1 MLDGLHEKLNAYAQ
15 TDYYPFH
22 MPGHKRNPES
32 GSLASFYRLDIT
44 EIDGFDN
51 LHEAS
56 GVIRQAQ
63 KRAAKLYG
71 AEETHFLINGSTG
84 GILSAI
90 ACVAGKGK
98 VLLMARNCHK
108 AVYHAAFLNRLNVRY
123 LYPELLPEY
132 DLAGAILPEMVRKA
146 IILTLRERNVDP
158 KKAAEVIA
166 GVVVTSPTYDGICSN
181 IREIAAIAHAYG
193 VPLIVDEAHGAHL
206 GFHAA
211 YPENSVQCGADVVI
225 QSTHKTLPSPTQ
237 TAILHVNGVLVNHDY
252 LRRYLAIYQTSSP
265 SYLLMAGIEEGL
277 YVLEKEGEAR
287 LNKLLDMRKQLEE
300 EISSCKYL
308 RVCPDTEPSKVVISV
323 KNTNFTG
330 KQLYD
335 LLREKY
341 HLQLEMACETYA
353 LAMLSMMDT
362 QEGIRRLATALKEI
376 DSESTSEKAPD
387 FTSVS
392 ECWNPARKLP
402 LYEAYMQESCEVLL
416 RDAIGRTAAEFVN
429 LYPPGIPL
437 LVPGE
442 RIEEPF
448 VRAIQERIR
457 YGYTVQGI
465 NEGKVGVLLQDK

>member
-1 MLDGLHEKLNAYAQ
+1 MERLYKKLESYGQ
-15 TDYYPFH
+15 SDYYPFH
-22 MPGHKRNPES
+22 MPGHKRNR
-32 GSLASFYRLDIT
+32 ASSADDFLFERDIT
-44 EIDGFDN
+44 EISGFDN
-51 LHEAS
+51 LHHAEGILKEA
-56 GVIRQAQ
+56 QEYAAQ
-63 KRAAKLYG
+63 IYG
-71 AEETHFLINGSTG
+71 TKKCFFSVNGSTAALLAAVSASVNKG
-84 GILSAI
+84 GKIL
-90 ACVAGKGK
+90 V
-98 VLLMARNCHK
+98 ARNCHK
-108 AVYHAAFLNRLNVRY
+108 AVYHALYLRELQPVYIYPHEDQRLGINGGISPERVERYLEENTDVQAFLL
-123 LYPELLPEY
+123 
-132 DLAGAILPEMVRKA
+132 
-146 IILTLRERNVDP
+146 
-158 KKAAEVIA
+158 
-166 GVVVTSPTYDGICSN
+166 TSPTYDGVVSDIKT
-181 IREIAAIAHAYG
+181 IAEVVHRHKI
-193 VPLIVDEAHGAHL
+193 PLIVDEAHGAHL
-206 GFHAA
+206 GFHEA

-237 TAILHVNGVLVNHDY
+237 TAVLHVNGTLVNRDH
-252 LRRYLAIYQTSSP
+252 LRKYLAIYQTSSP
-265 SYLLMAGIEEGL
+265 SYLLMTGIEEGL
-277 YVLEKEGEAR
+277 YLLEKEGEAR
-287 LNKLLDMRKQLEE
+287 LNKLLDMRRQLEKE
-300 EISSCKYL
+300 LASCKHV
-308 RVCPDTEPSKVVISV
+308 RICPYTEPSKIIISV

-362 QEGIRRLATALKEI
+362 QEGIRRLVAALKDI

-448 VRAIQERIR
+448 VRAIQERIGH
-457 YGYTVQGI
+457 GYTVQGI
-465 NEGKVGVLLQDK
+465 NEGKVCVLLQDK

>member
-1 MLDGLHEKLNAYAQ
+1 MLDGLYEKLNAYVQ
-15 TDYYPFH
+15 TDFYPFH

-44 EIDGFDN
+44 EIDDFDN

-63 KRAAKLYG
+63 EYAARLYG

-84 GILSAI
+84 GLLSAV
-90 ACVAGKGK
+90 ASVAGKGK

-132 DLAGAILPEMVRKA
+132 DLAGEILPETVRKA
-146 IILTLRERNVDP
+146 IIMTLRERNIDP
-158 KKAAEVIA
+158 RKAEEVIA
-166 GVVVTSPTYDGICSN
+166 GIVVTSPTYDGICSN
-181 IREIAAIAHAYG
+181 ILEIAAIAHSYG
-193 VPLIVDEAHGAHL
+193 IPLIVDEAHGAHL

-211 YPENSVQCGADVVI
+211 YPKNSVWSGADVVI

-237 TAILHVNGVLVNHDY
+237 TALLHVNGARVNRDY
-252 LRRYLAIYQTSSP
+252 IRKYLAIYQTSSP
-265 SYLLMAGIEEGL
+265 SYLLMTGIEEGL
-277 YVLEKEGEAR
+277 YLLEKEGEER
-287 LNKLLDMRKQLEE
+287 LNKLLDMRKQLEKE
-300 EISSCKYL
+300 LDSCKHV
-308 RVCPDTEPSKVVISV
+308 RICPYTEPSKVVISV

-362 QEGIRRLATALKEI
+362 EEGICSLTMALKEI
-376 DSESTSEKAPD
+376 DSQLTKEQTPD

-392 ECWNPARKLP
+392 ECWSPVRKLP
-402 LYEAYMQESCEVLL
+402 LHEAYMQKICEISLT
-416 RDAIGRTAAEFVN
+416 DAIGKVAGEFVN

-442 RIEEPF
+442 RIEEQF
-448 VRAIQERIR
+448 IRAIRERIQH
-457 YGYTVQGI
+457 GYTVQGI
-465 NEGKVGVLLQDK
+465 NEGKVGVLLQGK

>member
-1 MLDGLHEKLNAYAQ
+1 MLDGLYEKLSAYAQ
-15 TDYYPFH
+15 TDSYPFH

-32 GSLASFYRLDIT
+32 GPLATFYRFDIT

-63 KRAAKLYG
+63 ERAARLYG
-71 AEETHFLINGSTG
+71 AEETHFLINGSSG
-84 GILSAI
+84 GLLSAI
-90 ACVAGKGK
+90 ASVAAKGK

-132 DLAGAILPEMVRKA
+132 DLAGAILPETVRKA

-158 KKAAEVIA
+158 RKAAEVIA
-166 GVVVTSPTYDGICSN
+166 GIVVTSPTYDGICSN
-181 IREIAAIAHAYG
+181 IREIAKIAHSYG
-193 VPLIVDEAHGAHL
+193 IPLIVDEAHGAHL
-206 GFHAA
+206 GFHEA

-237 TAILHVNGVLVNHDY
+237 TAILHVNGVLVNRNI
-252 LRRYLAIYQTSSP
+252 LERYLAIYQTSSP
-265 SYLLMAGIEEGL
+265 SYLLMTGIEEGL
-277 YVLEKEGEAR
+277 YLLEKEGRER
-287 LNKLLDMRKQLEE
+287 LSKLWNMRKQLAKELA
-300 EISSCKYL
+300 SCKHVRICLY
-308 RVCPDTEPSKVVISV
+308 TEPSKVVISV

-362 QEGIRRLATALKEI
+362 EEGIRRLTIALKEI
-376 DSESTSEKAPD
+376 DSRLTQEKTPD

-392 ECWNPARKLP
+392 ECWSPVRKFA
-402 LYEAYMQESCEVLL
+402 LYEAYLQKSCEVPLT
-416 RDAIGRTAAEFVN
+416 DAIGRTAAEFVN

-437 LVPGE
+437 LIPGE

-448 VRAIQERIR
+448 IRAIQERIR

-465 NEGKVGVLLQDK
+465 NEGKIGVLLQDK

>member
-1 MLDGLHEKLNAYAQ
+1 MLDGLYEKLNAYAQ
-15 TDYYPFH
+15 TDFYPFH

-32 GSLASFYRLDIT
+32 GPLASFYRLDIT

-63 KRAAKLYG
+63 ERAARLYG

-84 GILSAI
+84 GLLSAI
-90 ACVAGKGK
+90 ASVAGNGK

-132 DLAGAILPEMVRKA
+132 DLAGAILPENVRKA

-158 KKAAEVIA
+158 RKASEVIA
-166 GVVVTSPTYDGICSN
+166 GIVVTSPTYDGICSN
-181 IREIAAIAHAYG
+181 IREIVAIAHSYG
-193 VPLIVDEAHGAHL
+193 IPLIVDEAHGAHL

-211 YPENSVQCGADVVI
+211 YPKNSVQCGADVVI

-237 TAILHVNGVLVNHDY
+237 TAILHVDGALVNRDC

-265 SYLLMAGIEEGL
+265 SYLLMTGIEEGL
-277 YVLEKEGEAR
+277 YLLENEGEAR

-308 RVCPDTEPSKVVISV
+308 RICPYTEPSKVVISV

-335 LLREKY
+335 VLRETY

-362 QEGIRRLATALKEI
+362 EEGIRRLADALKEI
-376 DSESTSEKAPD
+376 DSRLTQEKTPD

-392 ECWNPARKLP
+392 ECWSPVRKLP
-402 LYEAYMQESCEVLL
+402 LYEAYMQKGSEIPLT
-416 RDAIGRTAAEFVN
+416 DAVGKIAGEFVN

-442 RIEEPF
+442 RIEKSF

-457 YGYTVQGI
+457 HGYTVQGI
-465 NEGKVGVLLQDK
+465 NEGKIGVLL

>member
-1 MLDGLHEKLNAYAQ
+1 MLDGLYEKLNAYAR
-15 TDYYPFH
+15 TDFYPFH
-22 MPGHKRNPES
+22 MPGHKRNPET
-32 GSLASFYRLDIT
+32 GPLAPFYRLDIT

-51 LHEAS
+51 LHAAS

-63 KRAAKLYG
+63 ERAAKLYG
-71 AEETHFLINGSTG
+71 SEETHFLINGSTG

-132 DLAGAILPEMVRKA
+132 DLAGEILPETVRKA

-181 IREIAAIAHAYG
+181 IREIAKIAHSYG

-206 GFHAA
+206 GFHEA

-237 TAILHVNGVLVNHDY
+237 TAVLHVNGTLVNRDH
-252 LRRYLAIYQTSSP
+252 LRKYLAIYQTSSP
-265 SYLLMAGIEEGL
+265 SYLLMTGIEEGL
-277 YVLEKEGEAR
+277 YLLEKEGEAR
-287 LNKLLDMRKQLEE
+287 LNKLLDMRRQLEKE
-300 EISSCKYL
+300 LASCKHV
-308 RVCPDTEPSKVVISV
+308 RICPYTEPSKIIISV

-335 LLREKY
+335 LLRDKY

-362 QEGIRRLATALKEI
+362 QEGIRRLVAALKDI
-376 DSESTSEKAPD
+376 DSESTSEKALD

-402 LYEAYMQESCEVLL
+402 LYEAYMQESCEVPLA
-416 RDAIGRTAAEFVN
+416 DAIGRTAAEFVN

-448 VRAIQERIR
+448 VRAIQERIGH
-457 YGYTVQGI
+457 GYTVQGI
-465 NEGKVGVLLQDK
+465 NEGKVCVLLQDK

>member
-1 MLDGLHEKLNAYAQ
+1 MLDGLYQKLNAYAQ
-15 TDYYPFH
+15 TDSYPFH

-32 GSLASFYRLDIT
+32 GPLASFYRLDIT

-63 KRAAKLYG
+63 ERAARLYG
-71 AEETHFLINGSTG
+71 AEETHFLINGSTA

-90 ACVAGKGK
+90 ASVAGKGK

-132 DLAGAILPEMVRKA
+132 DLAGEILPENVRKA

-158 KKAAEVIA
+158 RKASEVIA
-166 GVVVTSPTYDGICSN
+166 GIVVTSPTYDGICSN
-181 IREIAAIAHAYG
+181 IREIVAIAHSYG
-193 VPLIVDEAHGAHL
+193 IPLIVDEAHGAHL

-237 TAILHVNGVLVNHDY
+237 TAILHVDGALVNRDC

-265 SYLLMAGIEEGL
+265 SYLLMTGIEEGL
-277 YVLEKEGEAR
+277 YLLEKEGEVR

-308 RVCPDTEPSKVVISV
+308 RICPYTEPSKVVISV

-335 LLREKY
+335 VLRETY

-362 QEGIRRLATALKEI
+362 EEGIRRLADALKEI
-376 DSESTSEKAPD
+376 DSRLTQEKTPD

-392 ECWNPARKLP
+392 ECWSPVRKLQ
-402 LYEAYMQESCEVLL
+402 LYEAYMQKGSKIPLT
-416 RDAIGRTAAEFVN
+416 DAVGKIAGEFVN

-442 RIEEPF
+442 RIEKSF

-465 NEGKVGVLLQDK
+465 HEGKIGVLL

>member
-1 MLDGLHEKLNAYAQ
+1 MLDGLYGKLNAYAQ
-15 TDYYPFH
+15 TDFYPFH

-32 GSLASFYRLDIT
+32 GPLASFYRLDIT

-63 KRAAKLYG
+63 ERAAKLYG

-90 ACVAGKGK
+90 ASVAGKGK

-123 LYPELLPEY
+123 LYPELLTEY
-132 DLAGAILPEMVRKA
+132 DLAGAILPETVRKA

-166 GVVVTSPTYDGICSN
+166 GIVVTSPTYDGICSN
-181 IREIAAIAHAYG
+181 IREIAAIAHSYG
-193 VPLIVDEAHGAHL
+193 VPLIVDEAHGAHF
-206 GFHAA
+206 GFHTT

-237 TAILHVNGVLVNHDY
+237 TAILHVNGALVNRDY

-265 SYLLMAGIEEGL
+265 SYLLMTGIEEGL
-277 YVLEKEGEAR
+277 YLLEKEGEAR

-300 EISSCKYL
+300 EIFSCKYL
-308 RVCPDTEPSKVVISV
+308 RICPDTEPSKAVISV

-335 LLREKY
+335 ALRETY
-341 HLQLEMACETYA
+341 HLQLEMACDTYA

-362 QEGIRRLATALKEI
+362 EEGIRRLIDALKEI
-376 DSESTSEKAPD
+376 DSRLTQEKTPD

-392 ECWNPARKLP
+392 ECWSPVRKIP
-402 LYEAYMQESCEVLL
+402 LYEAYMQRSYEVPLA
-416 RDAIGRTAAEFVN
+416 DAIGRTAAEFVN

-442 RIEEPF
+442 RIEEAF
-448 VRAIQERIR
+448 VRVIQERIR
-457 YGYTVQGI
+457 HGYTVQGI
-465 NEGKVGVLLQDK
+465 NEGKIGVLL

>member
-1 MLDGLHEKLNAYAQ
+1 MLDSLYGKLNAYAQ

-32 GSLASFYRLDIT
+32 GPFAPFYRLDIT

-63 KRAAKLYG
+63 ERAAKLYG

-84 GILSAI
+84 GLLSAI

-132 DLAGAILPEMVRKA
+132 DLAGTILPETVRKA

-158 KKAAEVIA
+158 GKAAEVIA

-181 IREIAAIAHAYG
+181 IREIAAITHSYG
-193 VPLIVDEAHGAHL
+193 IPLIVDEAHGAHL
-206 GFHAA
+206 GFHKA

-237 TAILHVNGVLVNHDY
+237 TAILHVNGALVNRDH

-277 YVLEKEGEAR
+277 YLLRKEGEER
-287 LNKLLDMRKQLEE
+287 LGKLWCMREQLERE
-300 EISSCKYL
+300 LSSCKYV
-308 RVCPDTEPSKVVISV
+308 RICPYTEPSKVVISV
-323 KNTNFTG
+323 KDTNFTG

-335 LLREKY
+335 LLRENY

-353 LAMLSMMDT
+353 LAMLSMMDSE
-362 QEGIRRLATALKEI
+362 EGILRLTTALKEI
-376 DSESTSEKAPD
+376 DSGLTQKKTPD

-392 ECWNPARKLP
+392 ECWSPVRKLP
-402 LYEAYMQESCEVLL
+402 PYEGYMQESFEVPLT
-416 RDAIGRTAAEFVN
+416 DAIGRTAGEFVN

-457 YGYTVQGI
+457 HGYAVQGI
-465 NEGKVGVLLQDK
+465 HEGKIAILQTQL

>member
-323 KNTNFTG
+323 KNTSYTG

-335 LLREKY
+335 VLRETY

-362 QEGIRRLATALKEI
+362 EEGIQRLTDALKKI
-376 DSESTSEKAPD
+376 DSQLTQEKTPD

-392 ECWNPARKLP
+392 ECWSPVKKLP
-402 LYEAYMQESCEVLL
+402 LYEAYMQRSYEVPLA
-416 RDAIGRTAAEFVN
+416 DAIGSTAAEFVN

-448 VRAIQERIR
+448 IRAIQERVR
-457 YGYTVQGI
+457 HGYTVQGI
-465 NEGKVGVLLQDK
+465 REGKIAILQIQF

>member
-1 MLDGLHEKLNAYAQ
+1 MLDGLYEKLNAYAQ
-15 TDYYPFH
+15 TDFYPFH
-22 MPGHKRNPES
+22 MPGHKRNLES
-32 GSLASFYRLDIT
+32 GPLAQGYRLDIT
-44 EIDGFDN
+44 EIDDFDN

-63 KRAAKLYG
+63 ERAARLYG

-90 ACVAGKGK
+90 ASVAGKRK

-108 AVYHAAFLNRLNVRY
+108 AVYHAAFLNQLNVRY

-132 DLAGAILPEMVRKA
+132 DLAGVILSETVRKA

-181 IREIAAIAHAYG
+181 IGEIAAVAHSYG
-193 VPLIVDEAHGAHL
+193 IPLIVDEAHGAHL

-237 TAILHVNGVLVNHDY
+237 TAILHVNGALVNRDH
-252 LRRYLAIYQTSSP
+252 LRRYLTIYQTSSP
-265 SYLLMAGIEEGL
+265 SYLLMTGIEEGL
-277 YVLEKEGEAR
+277 YLLEKEGTER
-287 LNKLLDMRKQLEE
+287 LDKLLEMRKQLEK
-300 EISSCKYL
+300 EIASCKYL
-308 RVCPDTEPSKVVISV
+308 RVCPYTEPSKVVISV
-323 KNTNFTG
+323 KNTNYTG

-335 LLREKY
+335 ALRETY

-362 QEGIRRLATALKEI
+362 EEGIRRLTTALKEI
-376 DSESTSEKAPD
+376 DTQLTKEQTPD

-392 ECWNPARKLP
+392 ECWSPVRKLP
-402 LYEAYMQESCEVLL
+402 LYEAYMQKGYEVPLA
-416 RDAIGRTAAEFVN
+416 DAIGRTAAEFVN

-448 VRAIQERIR
+448 IRAIQERIR

-465 NEGKVGVLLQDK
+465 NEGKIGVLLQDK

>member
-1 MLDGLHEKLNAYAQ
+1 MLDSLYGKLNAYAQ

-32 GSLASFYRLDIT
+32 GPFAPFYRLDIT

-63 KRAAKLYG
+63 ERAAKLYG

-84 GILSAI
+84 GLLSAI

-132 DLAGAILPEMVRKA
+132 DLAGGILPETIQKA
-146 IILTLRERNVDP
+146 IILTLRERNADP

-166 GVVVTSPTYDGICSN
+166 GVVVPSPTYDGICSN
-181 IREIAAIAHAYG
+181 IRKIAAIAHSYG

-211 YPENSVQCGADVVI
+211 YPENSIQCGADVVI
-225 QSTHKTLPSPTQ
+225 QSTHKTLSSPTQ
-237 TAILHVNGVLVNHDY
+237 TAILHVNGVLVNRNY

-277 YVLEKEGEAR
+277 YLLEKEGTER
-287 LNKLLDMRKQLEE
+287 LDRLLHMRKQLEE
-300 EISSCKYL
+300 GLSSCKYL
-308 RVCPDTEPSKVVISV
+308 RICPDTEPSKAVISV
-323 KNTNFTG
+323 KNTNYTG

-335 LLREKY
+335 ALRETY

-362 QEGIRRLATALKEI
+362 EEGIRRLIDALKEI
-376 DSESTSEKAPD
+376 DSRLTQEKTPD

-392 ECWNPARKLP
+392 ECWSPVRKFP
-402 LYEAYMQESCEVLL
+402 LYEAYMQKSCEVSLT
-416 RDAIGRTAAEFVN
+416 DAIGRTAVEFVN

-437 LVPGE
+437 LIPGE

-448 VRAIQERIR
+448 IRAIQERIR

-465 NEGKVGVLLQDK
+465 NEGKIGVLL